1 MATTKLHGIRSTLNK
16 SIEYI
21 IDPRKTRNGSLVISN
36 GCSTSGQT
44 AQTEFENVRKQG
56 SGRSKI
62 LAQHIIQSF
71 APGEITPEEA
81 QVVGLEFCQK
91 LLGENYQY
99 ILATHVDHEHIH
111 NHIIVNNTNS
121 NTHNTFE
128 TEFNQGKKSERAWA
142 KVRELSDEIC
152 KKYCLSVIQNPENN
166 RGKTHYEWDMS
177 RQGLSWKAKL
187 KFAIDNAIKESE
199 DFDDFL
205 RVCKER
211 GIEVVYNPE
220 HVIDLKFKLTGQKKF
235 TRSRT
240 LGWYYETKQIIKRI
254 ELYNGIIRTHE
265 KSNLIDTQTEKM
277 QNSSALQHWAEIE
290 NMKRTAKALNQLTE
304 YTEKDRESIEKKLFA
319 AHTQVG
325 FWVDK
330 LNSLKTEI
338 DDLDVKIKVA
348 RKVQKLKPVIDKLNT
363 LSGREKKR
371 FESEHQAEISD
382 YRKSV
387 KHLKEMFPS
396 GNVPTPETMEK
407 KRNALAEERSIK
419 HDEYLSLKAKVSE
432 LEKAHKTVDDFLR
445 QEKIAVKKRKK
456 EIELF

>member
-199 DFDDFL
+199 DFEDFL
-205 RVCKER
+205 RVCKKR

-254 ELYNGIIRTHE
+254 ELYNGIIRTNE
-265 KSNLIDTQTEKM
+265 KSNLIDTQTTKI

-319 AHTQVG
+319 AHTQIG

-348 RKVQKLKPVIDKLNT
+348 RKVQKLKPVMDKLKT
-363 LSGREKKR
+363 LLGREKKR

-396 GNVPTPETMEK
+396 GNVPTPEIMEK
-407 KRNALAEERSIK
+407 KRNALAEERSVK
-419 HDEYLSLKAKVSE
+419 HDEYLSLKAKVSK
-432 LEKAHKTVDDFLR
+432 LEKAYKTVDDFLR
-445 QEKIAVKKRKK
+445 QEKTAAKKRKK
-456 EIELF
+456 ETELF

>member
-36 GCSTSGQT
+36 GCSTLGQT

-81 QVVGLEFCQK
+81 QVVGLELCQK

-187 KFAIDNAIKESE
+187 KLAIDNAIKESE
-199 DFDDFL
+199 DFEDFL
-205 RVCKER
+205 RICKKR

-220 HVIDLKFKLTGQKKF
+220 HVIELKFKLTGQKKF

-254 ELYNGIIRTHE
+254 ELYNGIIRTNE
-265 KSNLIDTQTEKM
+265 KSNIIDTQTKKI
-277 QNSSALQHWAEIE
+277 QNSPALQHWAEIE

-319 AHTQVG
+319 AHTQIG

-371 FESEHQAEISD
+371 FESEHQTEISD

-407 KRNALAEERSIK
+407 KRNALSEERSVK
-419 HDEYLSLKAKVSE
+419 HDEFLSLKAKVSE
-432 LEKAHKTVDDFLR
+432 FEKARKTVNDFLR
-445 QEKIAVKKRKK
+445 QEKTATKKRKK
-456 EIELF
+456 EIGLF

>member
-199 DFDDFL
+199 DFEDFL

-254 ELYNGIIRTHE
+254 ELYNGIIRTNE
-265 KSNLIDTQTEKM
+265 KSNLIDTQTKKI
-277 QNSSALQHWAEIE
+277 QNSPALQHWAEIE

-319 AHTQVG
+319 AHTQIG

-407 KRNALAEERSIK
+407 KRNALAEECSVK

-445 QEKIAVKKRKK
+445 QEKTAAKKRKK
-456 EIELF
+456 ETELF

>member
-199 DFDDFL
+199 DFEDFL

-265 KSNLIDTQTEKM
+265 KSNLIDTQTKKI
-277 QNSSALQHWAEIE
+277 QNSPALQHWAEIE

-319 AHTQVG
+319 AHTQIG

-396 GNVPTPETMEK
+396 GNVPTPEIMEK
-407 KRNALAEERSIK
+407 KRNALAEERSVK

-445 QEKIAVKKRKK
+445 QGKIAAKKRKK
-456 EIELF
+456 ETELF

>member
-199 DFDDFL
+199 DFEDFL

-254 ELYNGIIRTHE
+254 ELYNGIIRTNE
-265 KSNLIDTQTEKM
+265 KSNLIDTQTKKI
-277 QNSSALQHWAEIE
+277 QNSPALQHWAEIE

-319 AHTQVG
+319 AHTQIG

-407 KRNALAEERSIK
+407 KRNALAEERSVK

-432 LEKAHKTVDDFLR
+432 FEKARKTVNDFLR
-445 QEKIAVKKRKK
+445 QEKTATKKRKK
-456 EIELF
+456 EIGLF

>member
-199 DFDDFL
+199 DFEDFL

-254 ELYNGIIRTHE
+254 ELYNGIIRTNE
-265 KSNLIDTQTEKM
+265 KSNLIDTQTKKI
-277 QNSSALQHWAEIE
+277 QNSPALQHWAEIE

-319 AHTQVG
+319 AHTQIG

-348 RKVQKLKPVIDKLNT
+348 RKVHKLKPVIDKLNT
-363 LSGREKKR
+363 MSGREKKR

-407 KRNALAEERSIK
+407 KRNALAEERSVK
-419 HDEYLSLKAKVSE
+419 HDEYLALKAKVSE
-432 LEKAHKTVDDFLR
+432 LEKSRKTVDDYLR
-445 QEKIAVKKRKK
+445 NQKNMQKKRKK
-456 EIELF
+456 DDLE

>member
-199 DFDDFL
+199 DFEDFL

-254 ELYNGIIRTHE
+254 ELYNGIIRTNE
-265 KSNLIDTQTEKM
+265 KSNLIDTQTKKI
-277 QNSSALQHWAEIE
+277 QNSPALQHWAEIE

-319 AHTQVG
+319 AHTQIG
-325 FWVDK
+325 FWVEK

-348 RKVQKLKPVIDKLNT
+348 RKVHKLKPVIDKLNT

-407 KRNALAEERSIK
+407 KRNALAEERSVK

-445 QEKIAVKKRKK
+445 QEKTAAKKRKK
-456 EIELF
+456 ETELF

>member
-199 DFDDFL
+199 DFEDFL
-205 RVCKER
+205 RICKKR

-254 ELYNGIIRTHE
+254 ELYNGIIKTHA
-265 KSNLIDTQTEKM
+265 KSNLIDTQTEKI

-338 DDLDVKIKVA
+338 DDLNVKIKVA
-348 RKVQKLKPVIDKLNT
+348 RKVQKLKSVIDKLNT
-363 LSGREKKR
+363 LSGHEKKR

-387 KHLKEMFPS
+387 KHLKGISKNPF
-396 GNVPTPETMEK
+396 
-407 KRNALAEERSIK
+407 
-419 HDEYLSLKAKVSE
+419 
-432 LEKAHKTVDDFLR
+432 
-445 QEKIAVKKRKK
+445 
-456 EIELF
+456 

>member
-187 KFAIDNAIKESE
+187 KLAIDNAIKESE
-199 DFDDFL
+199 DFEDFL

-254 ELYNGIIRTHE
+254 ELYNGIIRTNE

-319 AHTQVG
+319 AHTQIG

-348 RKVQKLKPVIDKLNT
+348 RKVHKLKPVIDKLNT
-363 LSGREKKR
+363 MSGREKKR

-407 KRNALAEERSIK
+407 KRNALAEERSVK

-432 LEKAHKTVDDFLR
+432 FEKARKTVNDFLR
-445 QEKIAVKKRKK
+445 QEKTATKKRKK
-456 EIELF
+456 EIGLF

>member
-199 DFDDFL
+199 DFEDFL
-205 RVCKER
+205 RICKKR

-254 ELYNGIIRTHE
+254 ELYNGIIRTHA

-319 AHTQVG
+319 AHTQIG

-348 RKVQKLKPVIDKLNT
+348 RKVHKLKPVIDKLNT
-363 LSGREKKR
+363 MSGREKKR

-407 KRNALAEERSIK
+407 KRNALAEERSVK

-432 LEKAHKTVDDFLR
+432 LEKAHKTVNDFLR
-445 QEKIAVKKRKK
+445 QEKTATKKRKK
-456 EIELF
+456 EIGLF

>member
-81 QVVGLEFCQK
+81 QVIGLEFCQK

-199 DFDDFL
+199 DFEDFL

-254 ELYNGIIRTHE
+254 ELYNGIIKTHA
-265 KSNLIDTQTEKM
+265 KSNLIDTQTKKI
-277 QNSSALQHWAEIE
+277 QNSSALKHWAEIE

-319 AHTQVG
+319 AHTQIG

-348 RKVQKLKPVIDKLNT
+348 RKVQKLKPVIGKLNT

-407 KRNALAEERSIK
+407 KRNALAEECSVK

-445 QEKIAVKKRKK
+445 QEKIAAKKRKK
-456 EIELF
+456 ETELF

>member
-142 KVRELSDEIC
+142 KVRELSDGIC

-199 DFDDFL
+199 DFEDFL
-205 RVCKER
+205 RICKKR

-254 ELYNGIIRTHE
+254 ELYNGIIRNNE

-330 LNSLKTEI
+330 LNSLKTGI

-348 RKVQKLKPVIDKLNT
+348 RKVQKLKSVIDKLNT

-407 KRNALAEERSIK
+407 KRNALAEERSVK

-432 LEKAHKTVDDFLR
+432 LEKSRKTIDDYLR
-445 QEKIAVKKRKK
+445 SQKNMQKKRNKYDL
-456 EIELF
+456 E

>member
-187 KFAIDNAIKESE
+187 KFTIDQVVKESN
-199 DFDDFL
+199 DFEDFL
-205 RVCKER
+205 RKCSNHN
-211 GIEVVYNPE
+211 IEVFYSPE
-220 HVIDLKFKLTGQKKF
+220 HVIDLKFKLAGQKKF
-235 TRSRT
+235 TRART

-254 ELYNGIIRTHE
+254 ELYNGIIRTHA

-319 AHTQVG
+319 AHTQIG

-407 KRNALAEERSIK
+407 KRNALAEERSLK
-419 HDEYLSLKAKVSE
+419 HDEYLALKAKVSE
-432 LEKAHKTVDDFLR
+432 LEKSRKTIDDYLR
-445 QEKIAVKKRKK
+445 SQKNMQKKRNKYDL
-456 EIELF
+456 E

>member
-1 MATTKLHGIRSTLNK
+1 
-16 SIEYI
+16 
-21 IDPRKTRNGSLVISN
+21 
-36 GCSTSGQT
+36 
-44 AQTEFENVRKQG
+44 
-56 SGRSKI
+56 
-62 LAQHIIQSF
+62 
-71 APGEITPEEA
+71 
-81 QVVGLEFCQK
+81 
-91 LLGENYQY
+91 
-99 ILATHVDHEHIH
+99 
-111 NHIIVNNTNS
+111 
-121 NTHNTFE
+121 
-128 TEFNQGKKSERAWA
+128 
-142 KVRELSDEIC
+142 
-152 KKYCLSVIQNPENN
+152 
-166 RGKTHYEWDMS
+166 MS

-199 DFDDFL
+199 DFEDFL
-205 RVCKER
+205 RICKKR

-254 ELYNGIIRTHE
+254 ELYNGIIRTNE
-265 KSNLIDTQTEKM
+265 KSNMIDTQTKKI
-277 QNSSALQHWAEIE
+277 QNSPALQHWAEIE

-319 AHTQVG
+319 AHTQIG

-396 GNVPTPETMEK
+396 GNIPTPESMEK
-407 KRNALAEERSIK
+407 KRNALAEERSVK

-445 QEKIAVKKRKK
+445 QEKTAAKKRKK
-456 EIELF
+456 EIGLF

>member
-142 KVRELSDEIC
+142 KARELSDEIC

-187 KFAIDNAIKESE
+187 KLAIDNAIKESE
-199 DFDDFL
+199 DFEDFL
-205 RVCKER
+205 RICKKR

-254 ELYNGIIRTHE
+254 ELYNGIIKTHA

-407 KRNALAEERSIK
+407 KRNALAEERSVK
-419 HDEYLSLKAKVSE
+419 HDEFLSLKAKVSE

-445 QEKIAVKKRKK
+445 QEKIAAKKRKK
-456 EIELF
+456 ETELF

>member
-187 KFAIDNAIKESE
+187 KFAIDNTIKESE
-199 DFDDFL
+199 DFEDFL
-205 RVCKER
+205 RVCREN
-211 GIEVVYNPE
+211 GIEVIYNPD
-220 HVIDLKFKLTGQKKF
+220 HQIDLKFKLKGQKKF

-265 KSNLIDTQTEKM
+265 KSNLIDTQTKKI

-338 DDLDVKIKVA
+338 DDLDIKIKTA
-348 RKVQKLKPVIDKLNT
+348 RKVQKLKPVMDKLNT
-363 LSGREKKR
+363 LSGREKKQY
-371 FESEHQAEISD
+371 ETEHQAEISD

-407 KRNALAEERSIK
+407 KRNALAEERSVK
-419 HDEYLSLKAKVSE
+419 HDEYLLLKAKVSE

-445 QEKIAVKKRKK
+445 QGKIAAKKRKK
-456 EIELF
+456 ETELF

>member
-1 MATTKLHGIRSTLNK
+1 
-16 SIEYI
+16 
-21 IDPRKTRNGSLVISN
+21 
-36 GCSTSGQT
+36 
-44 AQTEFENVRKQG
+44 
-56 SGRSKI
+56 
-62 LAQHIIQSF
+62 
-71 APGEITPEEA
+71 
-81 QVVGLEFCQK
+81 
-91 LLGENYQY
+91 
-99 ILATHVDHEHIH
+99 
-111 NHIIVNNTNS
+111 
-121 NTHNTFE
+121 
-128 TEFNQGKKSERAWA
+128 
-142 KVRELSDEIC
+142 
-152 KKYCLSVIQNPENN
+152 
-166 RGKTHYEWDMS
+166 MS

-199 DFDDFL
+199 DFEDFL
-205 RVCKER
+205 RICKIR

-254 ELYNGIIRTHE
+254 ELYNGIIRTNE
-265 KSNLIDTQTEKM
+265 KSNMIDTQTKKI
-277 QNSSALQHWAEIE
+277 QNSPALQHWAEIE

-319 AHTQVG
+319 AHTQIG

-387 KHLKEMFPS
+387 KQLKEMFPS
-396 GNVPTPETMEK
+396 GNVPTPEIMEK
-407 KRNALAEERSIK
+407 KRNALAEERSVK

-445 QEKIAVKKRKK
+445 QGKIAAKKRKK
-456 EIELF
+456 ETELF

>member
-199 DFDDFL
+199 DFEDFL
-205 RVCKER
+205 RVCKKR

-254 ELYNGIIRTHE
+254 ELYNGIIRTHT

-338 DDLDVKIKVA
+338 DDLDIKIKIA
-348 RKVQKLKPVIDKLNT
+348 RKVQKLKRVMDKLNT
-363 LSGREKKR
+363 LSGREKKQYETER
-371 FESEHQAEISD
+371 QAEISD

-396 GNVPTPETMEK
+396 GNVPTPENMEK
-407 KRNALAEERSIK
+407 KRNALAEERFVK
-419 HDEYLSLKAKVSE
+419 HDEYLALKAKVSE
-432 LEKAHKTVDDFLR
+432 LEKSRKTVDDYLGN
-445 QEKIAVKKRKK
+445 QKNMQKKRKK
-456 EIELF
+456 DDLE

>member
-199 DFDDFL
+199 YFEDFL
-205 RVCKER
+205 RVCKKR

-235 TRSRT
+235 TRART

-254 ELYNGIIRTHE
+254 ELYNGIIKTHA

-371 FESEHQAEISD
+371 FESEHQAEISE

-396 GNVPTPETMEK
+396 GNVPTPDTMEK
-407 KRNALAEERSIK
+407 K
-419 HDEYLSLKAKVSE
+419 
-432 LEKAHKTVDDFLR
+432 
-445 QEKIAVKKRKK
+445 KKRSCRRT
-456 EIELF
+456 FR